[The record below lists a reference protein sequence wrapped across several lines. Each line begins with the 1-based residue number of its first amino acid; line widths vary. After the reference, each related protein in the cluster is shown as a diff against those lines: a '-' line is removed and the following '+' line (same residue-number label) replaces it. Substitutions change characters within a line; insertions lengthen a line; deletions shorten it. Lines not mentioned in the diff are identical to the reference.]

1 MKCKIIIYNNL
12 DILAQNQ
19 GNIIYQLNL
28 LIFLMVILK
37 INNLQKKFNLIF
49 DFIYFYFIPILV
61 I

>member
-49 DFIYFYFIPILV
+49 VFIYFYFIPILV